1 MDQRGLHRNAWIGLP
16 ETGRSAH
23 RVPFPARRQK
33 EGGGCVISQ
42 GIERMRMLSID
53 DVLLGCERRT
63 TASASRRRQRRD
75 GGRNVWAAGAARGV
89 RWAREGSI
97 SGARWDELGGG
108 WNHVSCCY
116 LCDGYSRTRL
126 RARAGGRWR
135 LVAGRT
141 DLTCAMRKGGGAE
154 ERVPV
159 PRLGRHGKRAPRSG
173 TRSLGRWRGGRFCSK
188 REVRAGTQR
197 AWLNLREA
205 STAFA
210 GAPTCAG
217 RPRELGRRQ

>member
-16 ETGRSAH
+16 EAGRSAH
-23 RVPFPARRQK
+23 RAPFPARRQK
-33 EGGGCVISQ
+33 EGGDCVI
-42 GIERMRMLSID
+42 ERTTSID
-53 DVLLGCERRT
+53 VLGCERRT
-63 TASASRRRQRRD
+63 TDDGERIATEAASGRRAKHLGSGRGEGCPLGGRRQDQR
-75 GGRNVWAAGAARGV
+75 V
-89 RWAREGSI
+89 
-97 SGARWDELGGG
+97 RWDELGGG

-116 LCDGYSRTRL
+116 LRDGYSRTRL

-173 TRSLGRWRGGRFCSK
+173 TRSLGRWRGK
-188 REVRAGTQR
+188 GTKILQR
-197 AWLNLREA
+197 A
-205 STAFA
+205 
-210 GAPTCAG
+210 
-217 RPRELGRRQ
+217 